1 MSGVTGRQTK
11 IAFAKFGANSWGV
24 AASVTKGAYFESDA
38 GLKFDPNVI
47 IDEAFGQ
54 TFEGTA
60 EVGDIKAPSLTFQQ
74 QSRYDDHSYILHAL
88 AMGSPAAVTIST
100 STAGQVTSWKHIIDL
115 ADVIDG
121 LGMTVAIDQV
131 LYVEELTSA
140 KVYSF
145 TVKNGAGGV
154 MTTSYKVMGS
164 KPTIQSTINT
174 NSTVAG
180 ANFPALGNRVFRK
193 HGVFRMNLNTA
204 GALASTDAVKVD
216 DIEFLYERPQDAP
229 QVFGQDYIDEP
240 ADNGW
245 PMFSIAV
252 TYPRM
257 NTVSANSL
265 YGALRD
271 ATAFKA
277 DLTFTGAF
285 INSTDAYS
293 RLYQWPYL
301 QLESWDAPLSG
312 ANQMK
317 PKAKFRA
324 LLASTSPTGMAF
336 VRPFRL
342 TIIQTNSPVAF

>member
-1 MSGVTGRQTK
+1 M
-11 IAFAKFGANSWGV
+11 AFAKFGANSWGV
-24 AASVTKGAYFESDA
+24 AASVTKGAYFESDG
-38 GLKFDPNVI
+38 GLKLDPNI
-47 IDEAFGQ
+47 ILDEAFGQ

-60 EVGDIKAPSLTFQQ
+60 EVGDIKAQNLTLTQ

-100 STAGQVTSWKHIIDL
+100 STAGQVTSWKHIVDL

-121 LGMTVAIDQV
+121 LGMTLAIDQQLV
-131 LYVEELTSA
+131 CEELTSA
-140 KVYSF
+140 KVFSF
-145 TVKNGAGGV
+145 TVKNGTGGV
-154 MTTSYKVMGS
+154 MTTSYKVIGT
-164 KPTIQSTINT
+164 KPTVQSTINT
-174 NSTVAG
+174 NSTVYG
-180 ANFPALGNRVFRK
+180 ANFPALGNRMFRK

-204 GALASTDAVKVD
+204 GSLVASDAVKVD
-216 DIEFLYERPQDAP
+216 DIEFAFDRPQDAP

-245 PMFSIAV
+245 PMFSLAV

-257 NTVSANSL
+257 NTVTANSL
-265 YGALRD
+265 YAGLRD
-271 ATAFKA
+271 AQAFKA

-293 RLYQWPYL
+293 RLFQWPYL
-301 QLESWDAPLSG
+301 QLESWDAPLTG

-317 PKAKFRA
+317 PRAKFKA
-324 LLASTSPTGMAF
+324 LLASTSPSGMAF

-342 TIIQTNSPVAF
+342 TIIQTQSVVAF